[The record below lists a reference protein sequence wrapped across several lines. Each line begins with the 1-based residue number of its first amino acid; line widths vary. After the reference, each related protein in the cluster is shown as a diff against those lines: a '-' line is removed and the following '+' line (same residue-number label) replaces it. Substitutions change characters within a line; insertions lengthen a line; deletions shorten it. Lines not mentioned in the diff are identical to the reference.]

1 MIFDD
6 LNDDN
11 FLMYAMKEYNDIQCT
26 DIEEFYDDL
35 KKIKYIKRLFN
46 IYKNNGQLKER
57 LILNHLIVFYNV
69 FPLQSGTRILFYKIE
84 RDFWPMLKTFL
95 VFLDR
100 MPETI
105 DSIRGEMIFDD
116 LNEGNFLMYS
126 MKEYNNIQC
135 VDIEEFYDDLK
146 KIKYIKRLFN
156 IYLNDGQLKERLIL
170 NHLIVFYN
178 VFPIQ
183 AGTRILFYKIE
194 EQFWPMLKTFLIF
207 LDRMPDKIESIRGKT
222 ILATDIKLDDGIVTR
237 LRTIKV

>member
-1 MIFDD
+1 
-6 LNDDN
+6 
-11 FLMYAMKEYNDIQCT
+11 MK
-26 DIEEFYDDL
+26 
-35 KKIKYIKRLFN
+35 
-46 IYKNNGQLKER
+46 
-57 LILNHLIVFYNV
+57 
-69 FPLQSGTRILFYKIE
+69 
-84 RDFWPMLKTFL
+84 
-95 VFLDR
+95 
-100 MPETI
+100 
-105 DSIRGEMIFDD
+105 FDD
-116 LNEGNFLMYS
+116 LNEGNFLMFS

-135 VDIEEFYDDLK
+135 VDIEEYYDDLK

-222 ILATDIKLDDGIVTR
+222 ILATDIKLDEGIVTR

>member
-1 MIFDD
+1 
-6 LNDDN
+6 
-11 FLMYAMKEYNDIQCT
+11 MK
-26 DIEEFYDDL
+26 
-35 KKIKYIKRLFN
+35 
-46 IYKNNGQLKER
+46 
-57 LILNHLIVFYNV
+57 
-69 FPLQSGTRILFYKIE
+69 
-84 RDFWPMLKTFL
+84 
-95 VFLDR
+95 
-100 MPETI
+100 
-105 DSIRGEMIFDD
+105 FDD

-194 EQFWPMLKTFLIF
+194 EHFWPMLKTFLIF

-222 ILATDIKLDDGIVTR
+222 ILSTDIKLDDGIVTR

>member
-1 MIFDD
+1 
-6 LNDDN
+6 
-11 FLMYAMKEYNDIQCT
+11 MK
-26 DIEEFYDDL
+26 
-35 KKIKYIKRLFN
+35 
-46 IYKNNGQLKER
+46 
-57 LILNHLIVFYNV
+57 
-69 FPLQSGTRILFYKIE
+69 
-84 RDFWPMLKTFL
+84 
-95 VFLDR
+95 
-100 MPETI
+100 
-105 DSIRGEMIFDD
+105 FDD
-116 LNEGNFLMYS
+116 LNEGNFLMFS

-135 VDIEEFYDDLK
+135 IDIEEFYDDLK

-207 LDRMPDKIESIRGKT
+207 LDRMPNKIESIRGKT
-222 ILATDIKLDDGIVTR
+222 ILSTDIKLDDGIVTR

>member
-6 LNDDN
+6 LTEES
-11 FLMYAMKEYNDIQCT
+11 FLMFAMREYNNMQCT

-46 IYKNNGQLKER
+46 IYKN
-57 LILNHLIVFYNV
+57 
-69 FPLQSGTRILFYKIE
+69 
-84 RDFWPMLKTFL
+84 
-95 VFLDR
+95 
-100 MPETI
+100 
-105 DSIRGEMIFDD
+105 
-116 LNEGNFLMYS
+116 
-126 MKEYNNIQC
+126 
-135 VDIEEFYDDLK
+135 
-146 KIKYIKRLFN
+146 
-156 IYLNDGQLKERLIL
+156 DGQLKERLIL
-170 NHLIVFYN
+170 NHLITWYN

-194 EQFWPMLKTFLIF
+194 EHFWPMLKTFLIF